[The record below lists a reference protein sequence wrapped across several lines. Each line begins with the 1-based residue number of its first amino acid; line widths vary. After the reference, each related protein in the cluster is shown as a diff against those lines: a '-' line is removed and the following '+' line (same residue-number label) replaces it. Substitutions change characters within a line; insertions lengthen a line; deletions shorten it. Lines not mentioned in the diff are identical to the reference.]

1 MVRKMEKLNESDKAV
16 CREIIKDPRLSD
28 NKISEITGIPVKTVN
43 RKRKKLEQN
52 NILNYLIHIENG
64 PEGTNKFGSKA
75 QFIVTFRQGI
85 TRKIF
90 YENLK
95 RVGFSY
101 HEIKHVRE
109 ASIGEYEGR
118 LTLLLTIESRVQSDL
133 LEVFNSD
140 IVPKLQNMLGHESIY
155 ETRVIYL
162 HSNIIAMH
170 NYIKGFNLDN
180 GKIAKDWP
188 DDKIYVWE

>member
-1 MVRKMEKLNESDKAV
+1 MEVLNENDKTI
-16 CREIIKDPRLSD
+16 CRELIKNPRLSD
-28 NKISEITGIPVKTVN
+28 NKISKFTGIPVKTVN

-64 PEGTNKFGSKA
+64 PDGTNKFGSKA

-90 YENLK
+90 YENLM

-101 HEIKHVRE
+101 HEIKHVRD
-109 ASIGEYEGR
+109 ANIGEYEGR
-118 LTLLLTIESRVQSDL
+118 LTFILVIESRVQSDL

-140 IVPKLQNMLGHESIY
+140 IVPKLQNMLGHNSIY

-162 HSNIIAMH
+162 HSNVITMH
-170 NYIKGFNLDN
+170 NYIKDFNITN
-180 GKIAKDWP
+180 GKITNDWP
-188 DDKIYVWE
+188 NEKIYVWE